1 MDSPPP
7 MRQEE
12 KWEREKNRISLM
24 YTAYIRKHN
33 LESPVAG
40 LMNQWERPAEEF
52 HITLLE
58 MLIHAGETQLENKLR
73 ELKGEK
79 PKSDSPVEQKALE
92 YEQLAKETEA
102 ELKGRRELRK
112 KIVLQFKDYVNEIE
126 SLVEIGNLAE
136 EGGKELIE
144 RARSDAKRELDK
156 IDKLGEGAD
165 G

>member
-1 MDSPPP
+1 MDKG
-7 MRQEE
+7 E
-12 KWEREKNRISLM
+12 KWEIEKKRLSLM

-33 LESPVAG
+33 LDGPITR
-40 LMNQWERPAEEF
+40 LMVHQWERPAEEF

-156 IDKLGEGAD
+156 IDKLGEGVD